1 MKKLFL
7 FAWLLMLSIVATA
20 QSIIVVDKD
29 GNRISYDPTK
39 VTSVDFQTTPPGFT
53 VRQATSSDLYLFD
66 KVSSVK
72 GLPDHL
78 FVYPDTA
85 VVKTGGESFAV
96 QVKASVA
103 YVATPSERWLTIDE
117 DAKDGQQYV
126 TVRPNTTAEE
136 RTGYIAFVS
145 KDQSLT
151 DTLWVVQ
158 TGMELSWVTLIN
170 PKDEVML
177 PGMPHKLTYRLIY
190 KDETGQ
196 ETGVP
201 GYSMKLRI
209 TGNGVFD
216 NQQKEIILTSDEEG
230 LISTNVTCSSLEEG
244 GGLVQ
249 ILQPE
254 QDYSLPQYPTWL
266 FHPTSFR
273 LISMKPEQ
281 LIEAGQKSV
290 DVSFK
295 LIHTVEL
302 FSVEGATDVV
312 GISALTYK
320 HLSTTELAY
329 PEQQIHFSGQNG
341 GADVRSAKT
350 DEMGV
355 VTVSFTPDG
364 DDFTEGTLTGT
375 YYIELTEDNP
385 GDIKAVTHITRASL
399 TVTPDTVTVGADG
412 EDFSFVV
419 TANTAYDIKP
429 SASWL
434 TEPTELPDIDGV
446 MTYSA
451 AMNPSTEQRTGYLVF
466 VSASGLTTDTLYV
479 VQAGKEDSRYI
490 DIDWETTT
498 LDSYDSDTG
507 AAVLTFAGD
516 VPVMGEYD
524 VVLIPNE
531 LGNLLIRV
539 IESVEQ
545 ADKTVTIKT
554 MAGDMGN
561 LFRDQ
566 EFTLELG
573 DDGTA
578 SARSTDA
585 GAVPVIRPEK
595 VEIFEDGRYVEVYNA
610 NTALSRSNRA
620 PGTQDL
626 SINCEDTY
634 KTIWQGDDRRGLLQ
648 LDKYKLAMK
657 MKGTISYTFK
667 KEPWYKVWRSDVTKA
682 SVMLEGDWESETL
695 LNTVSN
701 TSNMIIIK
709 PDGWASTDPML
720 QENIIQRRYTFTV
733 DGIPVQVVL
742 GGDLRCSYGLRLNG
756 IANIK
761 SGLKLGKHFKYGM
774 ALDTEKAQPDTYT
787 CEETIDR
794 SKTELIYP
802 EMEAGTA
809 EYKNSIAYGRADVYP
824 IINVNFYGNGVES
837 SFSLHEW
844 LHSKAGS
851 WEPEPQFAPGY
862 LARRA
867 LVGRFRSIHMHM
879 RNIPNTIF
887 ELNQIYGE
895 NFWSDAEGEVET
907 LLRIPEHFV
916 IEQPK
921 EQNLIMMQGEE
932 QELKV
937 QAYHYDHVSGE
948 KIPTA
953 GVLMEFETDES
964 ANNKIL
970 KYTDEDGYA
979 STKIKKGTKPI
990 ENLSY
995 KLFVREPESENP
1007 IQEIKQEL
1015 KLLRYYLYCLTPTQE
1030 VEKGAKDVPVL
1041 FQLMKSEGND
1051 VKAAAHQHIDFT
1063 ATGGTVSPRYGYT
1076 DAEGKVYAY
1085 ITPDDGVDQSMV
1097 KADVYIKR
1105 NNVEWSDQVSA
1116 TVWVKKGGDNPCAE
1130 ITDPDLKK
1138 ADQQD
1143 NTCVVKNTKTGETVT
1158 RPYNPDYSE
1167 WTKKK
1172 DFISFQLNDEEVDAQ
1187 GNPNTKG
1194 MLYGHI
1200 PLTMRG
1206 VILLLTGQQFE
1217 NTPGA
1222 KVGFGLYDK
1231 FYVSTDFMCMSG
1243 EGGTMIT
1250 EGEIKGD
1257 GKSKILIRK
1266 PCNQKTANARRD
1278 LGEEQE
1284 EEEYTGEY
1292 ELLYYLV
1299 FTTQAWNPETQQSEE
1314 VELEVYG
1321 KGTMKM
1327 HVPSITYFVLSND
1340 KDWVRVGESTKV
1352 TLERYDEYGAVW
1364 DWNDVQIIGQSSKQ
1378 TEARNGTDEGFF
1390 SWDAATQTLT
1400 SLKSNDNKDVWVYLG
1415 LKSNPGVKAPVLVAT
1430 GEGWKYTMIKTSEA
1444 VMEQKANSYFR
1455 FDFDWAPKESSSE
1468 KMDFNALE
1476 LDPESNPNGYFVFP
1490 YSDTRWPVF
1499 CRSNTPPGEYTLR
1512 FRVKSNHDVNCTMKF
1527 IIKPE

>member
-7 FAWLLMLSIVATA
+7 FAWLMMLSIVAMA
-20 QSIIVVDKD
+20 QSFIVVDKD
-29 GNRISYDPTK
+29 GNRTAYDPARI
-39 VTSVDFQTTPPGFT
+39 TSVDFQVAPPGFIINYDG
-53 VRQATSSDLYLFD
+53 QAIVYIFD
-66 KVSSVK
+66 ESARSILGDPKYVFA
-72 GLPDHL
+72 H
-78 FVYPDTA
+78 PDTIKVDA
-85 VVKTGGESFAV
+85 EGESFAFRIN
-96 QVKASVA
+96 ANLEFNIA
-103 YVATPSERWLTIDE
+103 PMEDWLTLDGE
-117 DAKDGQQYV
+117 AKDCQQYV
-126 TVRPNTTAEE
+126 TAGMNPSVEQRMGHVVLSA
-136 RTGYIAFVS
+136 
-145 KDQSLT
+145 KDGLLT
-151 DTLWVVQ
+151 DTL
-158 TGMELSWVTLIN
+158 
-170 PKDEVML
+170 
-177 PGMPHKLTYRLIY
+177 
-190 KDETGQ
+190 
-196 ETGVP
+196 
-201 GYSMKLRI
+201 
-209 TGNGVFD
+209 F
-216 NQQKEIILTSDEEG
+216 
-230 LISTNVTCSSLEEG
+230 
-244 GGLVQ
+244 
-249 ILQPE
+249 
-254 QDYSLPQYPTWL
+254 
-266 FHPTSFR
+266 
-273 LISMKPEQ
+273 
-281 LIEAGQKSV
+281 
-290 DVSFK
+290 
-295 LIHTVEL
+295 
-302 FSVEGATDVV
+302 
-312 GISALTYK
+312 
-320 HLSTTELAY
+320 
-329 PEQQIHFSGQNG
+329 
-341 GADVRSAKT
+341 
-350 DEMGV
+350 
-355 VTVSFTPDG
+355 
-364 DDFTEGTLTGT
+364 
-375 YYIELTEDNP
+375 
-385 GDIKAVTHITRASL
+385 
-399 TVTPDTVTVGADG
+399 
-412 EDFSFVV
+412 
-419 TANTAYDIKP
+419 
-429 SASWL
+429 
-434 TEPTELPDIDGV
+434 
-446 MTYSA
+446 
-451 AMNPSTEQRTGYLVF
+451 
-466 VSASGLTTDTLYV
+466 V

-490 DIDWETTT
+490 DIDWTTNT
-498 LDSYDSDTG
+498 LDSYDSETG
-507 AAVLTFAGD
+507 VTKITFAEE

-524 VVLIPNE
+524 VVMVPNE
-531 LGNLLIRV
+531 VGNLLIRV
-539 IESVEQ
+539 IENVEEISG
-545 ADKTVTIKT
+545 KTVTLKT
-554 MAGDMGN
+554 MEGNMGN

-573 DDGTA
+573 DEVAPSSQRKVSGT
-578 SARSTDA
+578 
-585 GAVPVIRPEK
+585 VIRPEK
-595 VEIFEDGRYVEVYNA
+595 IEVFEDGKYVEIYNA
-610 NTALSRSNRA
+610 EANRSGRNRA
-620 PGTQDL
+620 PGTEDL

-964 ANNKIL
+964 ENNKIL

-995 KLFVREPESENP
+995 KLFVREPESEDP

-1051 VKAAAHQHIDFT
+1051 VKAAAHQRIDFT

-1076 DAEGKVYAY
+1076 DADGKVYAY
-1085 ITPDDGVDQSMV
+1085 VTPDDGVDQSMV

-1105 NNVEWSDQVSA
+1105 NNVEWSDQTSA
-1116 TVWVKKGGDNPCAE
+1116 TVWVKKGGGQDPCV
-1130 ITDPDLKK
+1130 INDPDLKK
-1138 ADQQD
+1138 ADTHD
-1143 NTCVVKNTKTGETVT
+1143 NTYTVKNTKTGETVT

-1167 WTKKK
+1167 WTKKS
-1172 DFISFQLNDEEVDAQ
+1172 DFISFQLNDEEVDAE

-1206 VILLLTGQQFE
+1206 VVLLLTGQQFE

-1222 KVGFGLYDK
+1222 KVGFGIYDK
-1231 FYVSTDFMCMSG
+1231 FYVSTDFLCFSG
-1243 EGGTMIT
+1243 EGGGMTT
-1250 EGEIKGD
+1250 EGEIKPD
-1257 GKSKILIRK
+1257 GKSKILIRQ
-1266 PCNQKTANARRD
+1266 PCNKTNNRPRRAPGD
-1278 LGEEQE
+1278 E
-1284 EEEYTGEY
+1284 EEDDYTGEY

-1299 FTTQAWNPETQQSEE
+1299 FTTQAWNPETEQSEE

-1364 DWNDVQIIGQSSKQ
+1364 DWNDVEIVGQSPDYGK
-1378 TEARNGTDEGFF
+1378 ARNGEDEGYF

-1415 LKSNPGVKAPVLVAT
+1415 LKSNPGVKAPVQVAT
-1430 GEGWKYTMIKTSEA
+1430 GDGWKYTMIKTSVDEITDH
-1444 VMEQKANSYFR
+1444 ANSYPSFG
-1455 FDFDWAPKESSSE
+1455 FDFAPKESE
-1468 KMDFNALE
+1468 DEDIDFNALE
-1476 LDPESNPNGYFVFP
+1476 LDPESAPAGYFKFP
-1490 YSDTRWPVF
+1490 TSYAWQGWPLF
-1499 CRSNTPPGEYTLR
+1499 ISSSCEPGEYNLV
-1512 FRVKSNHDVNCTMKF
+1512 FRVKSNYDVKCTLKVTVT
-1527 IIKPE
+1527 PEN

>member
-1 MKKLFL
+1 MKKLFTL
-7 FAWLLMLSIVATA
+7 ALLMVLSITAMA
-20 QSIIVVDKD
+20 QSIVVVDKD
-29 GNRISYDPTK
+29 GKRTAYDPSK
-39 VTSVDFQTTPPGFT
+39 ITSVDFQTTPPGFIIHQNDGT
-53 VRQATSSDLYLFD
+53 FFTYIYDMVHSIVGT
-66 KVSSVK
+66 
-72 GLPDHL
+72 PDYV
-78 FVYPDTA
+78 FAYPDLVEA
-85 VVKTGGESFAV
+85 DADGETFDY
-96 QVKASVA
+96 QVNANVEYS
-103 YVATPSERWLTIDE
+103 ATPSATWI
-117 DAKDGQQYV
+117 
-126 TVRPNTTAEE
+126 TV
-136 RTGYIAFVS
+136 
-145 KDQSLT
+145 
-151 DTLWVVQ
+151 
-158 TGMELSWVTLIN
+158 
-170 PKDEVML
+170 
-177 PGMPHKLTYRLIY
+177 
-190 KDETGQ
+190 
-196 ETGVP
+196 
-201 GYSMKLRI
+201 
-209 TGNGVFD
+209 
-216 NQQKEIILTSDEEG
+216 
-230 LISTNVTCSSLEEG
+230 
-244 GGLVQ
+244 
-249 ILQPE
+249 
-254 QDYSLPQYPTWL
+254 
-266 FHPTSFR
+266 
-273 LISMKPEQ
+273 
-281 LIEAGQKSV
+281 
-290 DVSFK
+290 
-295 LIHTVEL
+295 
-302 FSVEGATDVV
+302 
-312 GISALTYK
+312 
-320 HLSTTELAY
+320 
-329 PEQQIHFSGQNG
+329 
-341 GADVRSAKT
+341 AKT
-350 DEMGV
+350 DAGQ
-355 VTVSFTPDG
+355 
-364 DDFTEGTLTGT
+364 
-375 YYIELTEDNP
+375 Y
-385 GDIKAVTHITRASL
+385 
-399 TVTPDTVTVGADG
+399 TVT
-412 EDFSFVV
+412 
-419 TANTAYDIKP
+419 
-429 SASWL
+429 
-434 TEPTELPDIDGV
+434 
-446 MTYSA
+446 A
-451 AMNPSTEQRTGYLVF
+451 AMNPSVDERKGYVVLATNDGLLTDTIF
-466 VSASGLTTDTLYV
+466 VS
-479 VQAGKEDSRYI
+479 QAGKADSRYI
-490 DIDWETTT
+490 DIDWEKNT
-498 LDSYDSDTG
+498 LDSYDSETG
-507 AAVLTFAGD
+507 VAKITFAD
-516 VPVMGEYD
+516 EVPVMGEYD
-524 VVLIPNE
+524 VVLVPNE
-531 LGNLLIRV
+531 IGNLLIRV
-539 IESVEQ
+539 IENVDKVEG
-545 ADKTVTIKT
+545 KTVTLKT

-573 DDGTA
+573 DDGA
-578 SARSTDA
+578 ANAPSMNA
-585 GAVPVIRPEK
+585 GSVPVIRPEK
-595 VEIFEDGRYVEVYNA
+595 VEVFEDGRYVEIYNA
-610 NTALSRSNRA
+610 ARSGRNRA
-620 PGTQDL
+620 PATEDL
-626 SINCEDTY
+626 SINCEGTY
-634 KTIWQGDDRRGLLQ
+634 KTIWQGDDRRGVLQ

-667 KEPWYKVWRSDVTKA
+667 KEPWYKVWKSDVTKA
-682 SVMLEGDWESETL
+682 SVTLEGDWESETV

-701 TSNMIIIK
+701 TATQIRIQ

-824 IINVNFYGNGVES
+824 IININFYGNGVES

-844 LHSKAGS
+844 LHSKTGS

-879 RNIPNTIF
+879 MNIPNTIF

-895 NFWSDAEGEVET
+895 NFWSDAEGDVET

-921 EQNLIMMQGEE
+921 EPTLIMMQGEE

-990 ENLSY
+990 ETLSY

-1051 VKAAAHQHIDFT
+1051 VKAAAHQRIDFT

-1076 DAEGKVYAY
+1076 DADGKVYAY
-1085 ITPDDGVDQSMV
+1085 VTPDDGVDQSMV

-1105 NNVEWSDQVSA
+1105 NNVDWSDQTSA
-1116 TVWVKKGGDNPCAE
+1116 TVWVKKGGGQDPCV
-1130 ITDPDLKK
+1130 INDPDLKK
-1138 ADQQD
+1138 ADTHD
-1143 NTCVVKNTKTGETVT
+1143 NTYTVKNTKTGETVT

-1206 VILLLTGQQFE
+1206 VVLALTGQQFE

-1231 FYVSTDFMCMSG
+1231 FYVSTDFFCTTG
-1243 EGGTMIT
+1243 EGGGMTT

-1266 PCNQKTANARRD
+1266 PCNQTTANAPRRAPGD
-1278 LGEEQE
+1278 EDDD
-1284 EEEYTGEY
+1284 YTGEY

-1299 FTTQAWNPETQQSEE
+1299 FTTQAWNPETEQSEE

-1352 TLERYDEYGAVW
+1352 TLERYDEEGAVW
-1364 DWNDVQIIGQSSKQ
+1364 DWNDVQIVGQSPDYSD
-1378 TEARNGTDEGFF
+1378 ARNGADEGFF

-1400 SLKSNDNKDVWVYLG
+1400 SLKSNDNKNVWVYLG
-1415 LKSNPGVKAPVLVAT
+1415 LKSNPEVKAPIQVAT
-1430 GEGWKYTMIKTSEA
+1430 GEGWKYTMIGTSPE
-1444 VMEQKANSYFR
+1444 EITTHANSYPS
-1455 FDFDWAPKESSSE
+1455 FDMVWAPKDSDDESF
-1468 KMDFNALE
+1468 DFNSVE
-1476 LDPESNPNGYFVFP
+1476 LDPDSAPEGYFQFP
-1490 YSDTRWPVF
+1490 TSYARQGWPLFVSSK
-1499 CRSNTPPGEYTLR
+1499 CAPGEYNLV
-1512 FRVKSNHDVNCTMKF
+1512 FRVKSNHNVKCTLKVT
-1527 IIKPE
+1527 ITNEDE

>member
-1 MKKLFL
+1 MKKLFVL
-7 FAWLLMLSIVATA
+7 AWLMMLSIAAMA
-20 QSIIVVDKD
+20 QSIVVVDKN
-29 GNRISYDPTK
+29 GKRIVYDPAK
-39 VTSVDFQTTPPGFT
+39 ITSVDFQTTPPGFSIHQNDGNIFTYIYDFVQSIVGSPNHVFASPET
-53 VRQATSSDLYLFD
+53 VEADAD
-66 KVSSVK
+66 
-72 GLPDHL
+72 
-78 FVYPDTA
+78 
-85 VVKTGGESFAV
+85 GESFIFLVNANV
-96 QVKASVA
+96 E
-103 YVATPSERWLTIDE
+103 YDATPSAAWI
-117 DAKDGQQYV
+117 
-126 TVRPNTTAEE
+126 TV
-136 RTGYIAFVS
+136 
-145 KDQSLT
+145 
-151 DTLWVVQ
+151 
-158 TGMELSWVTLIN
+158 
-170 PKDEVML
+170 
-177 PGMPHKLTYRLIY
+177 
-190 KDETGQ
+190 
-196 ETGVP
+196 
-201 GYSMKLRI
+201 
-209 TGNGVFD
+209 
-216 NQQKEIILTSDEEG
+216 
-230 LISTNVTCSSLEEG
+230 
-244 GGLVQ
+244 
-249 ILQPE
+249 
-254 QDYSLPQYPTWL
+254 
-266 FHPTSFR
+266 
-273 LISMKPEQ
+273 
-281 LIEAGQKSV
+281 
-290 DVSFK
+290 
-295 LIHTVEL
+295 
-302 FSVEGATDVV
+302 
-312 GISALTYK
+312 
-320 HLSTTELAY
+320 
-329 PEQQIHFSGQNG
+329 
-341 GADVRSAKT
+341 AKT
-350 DEMGV
+350 DEGQHE
-355 VTVSFTPDG
+355 VT
-364 DDFTEGTLTGT
+364 
-375 YYIELTEDNP
+375 
-385 GDIKAVTHITRASL
+385 
-399 TVTPDTVTVGADG
+399 
-412 EDFSFVV
+412 
-419 TANTAYDIKP
+419 
-429 SASWL
+429 
-434 TEPTELPDIDGV
+434 
-446 MTYSA
+446 A
-451 AMNPSTEQRTGYLVF
+451 AMNPSVDEREGYVVLATKDGLLTDTVF
-466 VSASGLTTDTLYV
+466 VS
-479 VQAGKEDSRYI
+479 QAGKDDSRYI
-490 DIDWETTT
+490 NIDWEKNT
-498 LDSYDSDTG
+498 LDSYDDETG
-507 AAVLTFAGD
+507 AVVITFAD
-516 VPVMGEYD
+516 EVPIMGEYD
-524 VVLIPNE
+524 VVLVPNE
-531 LGNLLIRV
+531 IGNLLIRV
-539 IESVEQ
+539 IESVDKIEG
-545 ADKTVTIKT
+545 KTVTLKT

-566 EFTLELG
+566 AFTLELG
-573 DDGTA
+573 DDGSA
-578 SARSTDA
+578 SARNTDA

-595 VEIFEDGRYVEVYNA
+595 VEIFENGRYVEVYNA
-610 NTALSRSNRA
+610 AQSRGNRA
-620 PGTQDL
+620 PATHDL
-626 SINCEDTY
+626 SINYEDTY
-634 KTIWQGDDRRGLLQ
+634 KTIWQGDDRRGVLQ
-648 LDKYKLAMK
+648 LDKCKLAIK

-667 KEPWYKVWRSDVTKA
+667 KEPWYKVWKSDVTKA

-701 TSNMIIIK
+701 TPNLITVK
-709 PDGWASTDPML
+709 PDGWGSTDPML

-809 EYKNSIAYGRADVYP
+809 EYKNSIAYGRANVYP
-824 IINVNFYGNGVES
+824 IFNINFYGNGVES

-844 LHSKAGS
+844 LHSKTAS

-867 LVGRFRSIHMHM
+867 LVGRFRSVHMHM
-879 RNIPNTIF
+879 MNIPNTIF

-895 NFWSDAEGEVET
+895 NFWSDAEGDVET

-921 EQNLIMMQGEE
+921 EPTLIMMQGED

-1007 IQEIKQEL
+1007 IEEIKQEL

-1051 VKAAAHQHIDFT
+1051 VKAAAHQRIDFT

-1076 DAEGKVYAY
+1076 DADGKVYAY
-1085 ITPDDGVDQSMV
+1085 VTPEDGADQSIV

-1116 TVWVKKGGDNPCAE
+1116 TVWVKKGGGQDPCV
-1130 ITDPDLKK
+1130 INDPDLKK
-1138 ADQQD
+1138 ADSQD
-1143 NTCVVKNTKTGETVT
+1143 NTYVVTNTKTGETVT

-1172 DFISFQLNDEEVDAQ
+1172 DFISFQLNDEEVDEQ

-1231 FYVSTDFMCMSG
+1231 FFVSTDFMCTSG
-1243 EGGTMIT
+1243 EGGTMVT
-1250 EGEIKGD
+1250 EGEIKPD

-1266 PCNQKTANARRD
+1266 PCNQTTANAPRRAPGD
-1278 LGEEQE
+1278 EEDD
-1284 EEEYTGEY
+1284 YTGEY

-1299 FTTQAWNPETQQSEE
+1299 FTTHAYNPETQQEEE
-1314 VELEVYG
+1314 VDLEVYG

-1340 KDWVRVGESTKV
+1340 KDWIRVGESTKV
-1352 TLERYDEYGAVW
+1352 TLERYDEEGAVW
-1364 DWNDVQIIGQSSKQ
+1364 DWNDVQIVGQSPDYSK
-1378 TEARNGTDEGFF
+1378 ARNGEDEGFF

-1415 LKSNPGVKAPVLVAT
+1415 LKSNPEVKAPLQVAT
-1430 GEGWKYTMIKTSEA
+1430 GEGWKYTMIGTSPE
-1444 VMEQKANSYFR
+1444 EITTHANSYPS
-1455 FDFDWAPKESSSE
+1455 FDMVWAPKDGDSESF
-1468 KMDFNALE
+1468 DFNSVE
-1476 LDPESNPNGYFVFP
+1476 LDPECNPNNYFQFP
-1490 YSDTRWPVF
+1490 THYANQGWPLHVNYN
-1499 CRSNTPPGEYTLR
+1499 CPPGEYNLKIR
-1512 FRVKSNHDVNCTMKF
+1512 LKSNYNVNCTLKVTVTGDND
-1527 IIKPE
+1527 

>member
-7 FAWLLMLSIVATA
+7 FAWLMMLSIVATA

-85 VVKTGGESFAV
+85 VVKTEGESFAL
-96 QVKASVA
+96 QVKASVE
-103 YVATPSERWLTIDE
+103 YVATPSERWLTIDD

-126 TVRPNTTAEE
+126 TALPNPTAEE
-136 RTGYIAFVS
+136 RTGYIAFAS

-151 DTLWVVQ
+151 DTLWVIQ
-158 TGMELSWVTLIN
+158 AGMQLSWIKLVN
-170 PKDEVML
+170 PKDEEML
-177 PGMPHKLTYRLIY
+177 PGTPHKLTYRLLY
-190 KDETGQ
+190 MDEAGQGTG
-196 ETGVP
+196 TP

-254 QDYSLPQYPTWL
+254 QEYALPQNPTWI

-273 LISMKPEQ
+273 LVSMKPQQ

-302 FSVEGATDVV
+302 FSVDETSDLE
-312 GISALTYK
+312 GISVLTYK

-329 PEQQIHFSGQNG
+329 PEQQIHFSAQNG

-355 VTVSFTPDG
+355 ATATFTPSG

-375 YYIELTEDNP
+375 YYVELAEDDIS
-385 GDIKAVTHITRASL
+385 DIKAVTHITKASL
-399 TVTPDTVTVGADG
+399 TVTPDTVRVRADG
-412 EDFSFVV
+412 EDFTFVV
-419 TANTAYDIKP
+419 TANTDYDIKP
-429 SASWL
+429 SVSWL
-434 TEPTELPDIDGV
+434 TEPTELPDVDGV
-446 MTYSA
+446 MAYSA

-620 PGTQDL
+620 PATQDL
-626 SINCEDTY
+626 SFNYEDTY
-634 KTIWQGDDRRGLLQ
+634 KTIWQGDDRRGVLQ
-648 LDKYKLAMK
+648 LDKCKLAMK

-667 KEPWYKVWRSDVTKA
+667 KEPWYKVWRSDVTKT
-682 SVMLEGDWESETL
+682 SIMFEGDWESEML

-701 TSNMIIIK
+701 TPNLITVT

-720 QENIIQRRYTFTV
+720 QKGFIQRRYTFTV

-742 GGDLRCSYGLRLNG
+742 DGDLRCSYGLRLNG

-824 IINVNFYGNGVES
+824 IFNVNFYGNGVES
-837 SFSLHEW
+837 SFHFHEW
-844 LHSKAGS
+844 LHSKTAS

-867 LVGRFRSIHMHM
+867 LVGRFRSVHMHM
-879 RNIPNTIF
+879 MNIPNTIF

-895 NFWSDAEGEVET
+895 NFWSDAEGDVET

-921 EQNLIMMQGEE
+921 EPTLIMMQGEE

-990 ENLSY
+990 ETLSY
-995 KLFVREPESENP
+995 KLFVREPELENP
-1007 IQEIKQEL
+1007 IEEIKQEL

-1051 VKAAAHQHIDFT
+1051 VKAAAHQRIDFT

-1076 DAEGKVYAY
+1076 DADGKVYAY
-1085 ITPDDGVDQSMV
+1085 VTPEDGADQSIV

-1116 TVWVKKGGDNPCAE
+1116 TVWVKKGEDPCAVD
-1130 ITDPDLKK
+1130 DPDLQK
-1138 ADQQD
+1138 ANQQE
-1143 NTCVVKNTKTGETVT
+1143 NTYVVKNKKTGETVT

-1206 VILLLTGQQFE
+1206 VILMLTGQQFE

-1231 FYVSTDFMCMSG
+1231 FFVSTDFMCMSG

-1266 PCNQKTANARRD
+1266 PCNQKTANARRA

-1284 EEEYTGEY
+1284 EEEYTDEY

-1299 FTTQAWNPETQQSEE
+1299 FTTHAYNPETQQEEE